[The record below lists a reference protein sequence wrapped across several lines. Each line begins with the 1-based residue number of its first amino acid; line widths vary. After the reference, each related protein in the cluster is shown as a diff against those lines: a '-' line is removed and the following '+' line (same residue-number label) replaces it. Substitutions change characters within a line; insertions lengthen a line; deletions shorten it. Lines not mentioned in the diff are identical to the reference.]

1 MVLPAHPRLPVPGY
15 PRLMA
20 PGELRRALKI
30 GGIAVWLMVGAPIL
44 FGHALSPAR
53 LGGWAVAYVAFLA
66 LFLVALR
73 TSSLLAIAGEAACV
87 VALVLFLCD
96 GFEGALLV
104 LAALQLGGLLS
115 RRRGLIWI
123 GAQTALLAV
132 AVSIHW
138 APRAALLL
146 TPPYLGFQ
154 LLAFFVS
161 ELLAREG
168 RAREELR
175 AAHARLAET
184 SRLEERLRISRELH
198 DAVGHHLTA
207 LRLNLEVASRT
218 AEGRAREPVEAAQ
231 SIAQLLLAEVRGA
244 VEELRDSDRLDLP
257 SALRAL
263 AEEMPR
269 PRVHLSLPAAL
280 PVTAGEEA
288 LTLLRCAQEIVTN
301 AARHAE
307 AENLWL
313 EVRERDGRLELRARD
328 DGRGADGV
336 RAGNGLQGL
345 RERVE
350 RAGGAL
356 TVTTKPGAGFS
367 IYATLPV
374 AGIAT

>member
-1 MVLPAHPRLPVPGY
+1 MPA
-15 PRLMA
+15 
-20 PGELRRALKI
+20 GELRRALKI
-30 GGIAVWLMVGAPIL
+30 GGIAVWLMVGVPIFL
-44 FGHALSPAR
+44 GSALSPAR
-53 LGGWAVAYVAFLA
+53 VAGWAVAYVGFLA

-73 TSSLLAIAGEAACV
+73 TSSLVAIAGEAACV
-87 VALVLFLCD
+87 VALVLLLCD

-123 GAQTALLAV
+123 AAQTALLAV
-132 AVSIHW
+132 AISIHW
-138 APRAALLL
+138 TPRAALLL
-146 TPPYLGFQ
+146 APPYLGFQ

-161 ELLAREG
+161 DLLAREG

-175 AAHARLAET
+175 AAQARLAET

-244 VEELRDSDRLDLP
+244 VEELRDSDRLDLS

-263 AEEMPR
+263 ADEMPR

-313 EVRERDGRLELRARD
+313 EVCQRDGRLELRARD

-367 IYATLPV
+367 ICATLPV

>member
-1 MVLPAHPRLPVPGY
+1 MG
-15 PRLMA
+15 
-20 PGELRRALKI
+20 PGEVRRALKI
-30 GGIAVWLMVGAPIL
+30 GGIVVWLMVGAPIL
-44 FGHALSPAR
+44 LGSASSAAR
-53 LGGWAVAYVAFLA
+53 LAGWAVAYAAFLA

-73 TSSLLAIAGEAACV
+73 TSSLVAIAGEAICV

-104 LAALQLGGLLS
+104 LTALQLGGLLS

-123 GAQTALLAV
+123 AAQTALLAG
-132 AVSIHW
+132 AISIHW

-146 TPPYLGFQ
+146 APPYLGFQ
-154 LLAFFVS
+154 VLAFFVS
-161 ELLAREG
+161 DLLAREA

-175 AAHARLAET
+175 AAQARLAET

-231 SIAQLLLAEVRGA
+231 SIAQLVLAEVRAA
-244 VEELRDSDRLDLP
+244 VAELRDSDRLDLP

-269 PRVHLSLPAAL
+269 PRVHLTLPAAL

-301 AARHAE
+301 AARHGQAH
-307 AENLWL
+307 NLWL
-313 EVRERDGRLELRARD
+313 DLCERDGKLELRARD
-328 DGRGADGV
+328 DGRGADEV

-356 TVTTKPGAGFS
+356 TVATSPGAGFS
-367 IYATLPV
+367 VCATLPL
-374 AGIAT
+374 AGTAS

>member
-1 MVLPAHPRLPVPGY
+1 MGT
-15 PRLMA
+15 
-20 PGELRRALKI
+20 GELRRALKI
-30 GGIAVWLMVGAPIL
+30 GGIAVWVMVGS
-44 FGHALSPAR
+44 ALLLGGAVSTAR
-53 LGGWAVAYVAFLA
+53 VAGWAVAYVAFLV

-73 TSSLLAIAGEAACV
+73 TSSLLAIAGEAV
-87 VALVLFLCD
+87 SVFALVLFLCD

-104 LAALQLGGLLS
+104 LAALQLGGVVS
-115 RRRGLIWI
+115 RRRGLLWVV
-123 GAQTALLAV
+123 AQTVLLAV
-132 AVSIHW
+132 AISIHW
-138 APRAALLL
+138 SPRAALLL
-146 TPPYLGFQ
+146 APPYLGFQ
-154 LLAFFVS
+154 LLAFFVT
-161 ELLAREG
+161 ELLAREA
-168 RAREELR
+168 RAREQLR
-175 AAHARLAET
+175 AAQARLAET

-288 LTLLRCAQEIVTN
+288 LTILRCAQEIVTN

-307 AENLWL
+307 ANNVWL
-313 EVRERDGRLELRARD
+313 ELCEREGKLELRARD
-328 DGRGADGV
+328 DGRGAGEV

-356 TVTTKPGAGFS
+356 TVATSPGAGFS
-367 IYATLPV
+367 VCATLPL
-374 AGIAT
+374 AGIAS

>member
-1 MVLPAHPRLPVPGY
+1 
-15 PRLMA
+15 MA

-30 GGIAVWLMVGAPIL
+30 GGIAVWLMVGAAIF
-44 FGHALSPAR
+44 FGGAGVPAGR
-53 LGGWAVAYVAFLA
+53 LAGWAVAYVGFLA

-73 TSSLLAIAGEAACV
+73 ISSLLAIAGEVACV

-104 LAALQLGGLLS
+104 LAALQLGGLVS
-115 RRRGLIWI
+115 RRRGLVWV
-123 GAQTALLAV
+123 GVQTALLAV
-132 AVSIHW
+132 AISIHW
-138 APRAALLL
+138 SPRAALLL
-146 TPPYLGFQ
+146 APPYLGFQ

-161 ELLAREG
+161 DVLAREA
-168 RAREELR
+168 RAREQLR
-175 AAHARLAET
+175 AAQARLAET

-198 DAVGHHLTA
+198 DAAGHHLTA

-231 SIAQLLLAEVRGA
+231 SIAQLLLAEVRAA
-244 VEELRDSDRLDLP
+244 VEELRESDRLDLP

-263 AEEMPR
+263 AEEMPH
-269 PRVHLSLPAAL
+269 PRVHLDLPASL

-288 LTLLRCAQEIVTN
+288 VTILRCAQEIVTN
-301 AARHAE
+301 AARHAD
-307 AENLWL
+307 AKNVWL
-313 EVRERDGRLELRARD
+313 QLCESNGKLELRARD
-328 DGRGADGV
+328 DGRGADEV

-356 TVTTKPGAGFS
+356 TVATSPGAGFS
-367 IYATLPV
+367 VCATLPL
-374 AGIAT
+374 AGTA